1 MTAILAIES
10 STLTASV
17 ALLVDGEIVY
27 DHESGVNSHSEIL
40 LDLVDEAL
48 HSATLKLSDLGTIAI
63 GQGPGS
69 FTGLRIGMATVK
81 GLCFA
86 CELPMTAVSSL
97 AAVALEGFV
106 HCRSD
111 SLLLSVLDARR
122 SEIFVGVFEQDPT
135 CDNRLRS
142 LGPEKVMKP
151 DELATFAR
159 SLGGRDLHLCG
170 SGAHKYFDQVSGIG
184 TFIRDAPLSPSAAAV
199 AKLAQH
205 LPSSNEIAAVA
216 PSYVR
221 LAEAQLKFP
230 NGNTGGTFSF
240 PQK

>member
-1 MTAILAIES
+1 MTSILAIES
-10 STLTASV
+10 STLSASV

-27 DHESGVNSHSEIL
+27 DCDQGENSHSEIL
-40 LDLVDEAL
+40 LGMVDEAL
-48 HSATLKLSDLGTIAI
+48 QSASLRLSDLNTIAI

-86 CELPMTAVSSL
+86 SGVSLTPVSSL
-97 AAVALEGFV
+97 AATALEGFS
-106 HCRSD
+106 HCPDD

-122 SEIFVGVFEQDPT
+122 SEIFVGAFERAPGD
-135 CDNRLRS
+135 DRLLP
-142 LGPEKVMKP
+142 LGAEKVMKP
-151 DELATFAR
+151 EELAEYAS
-159 SLGGRDLHLCG
+159 SLRDGALILCG
-170 SGAHKYFDQVSGIG
+170 SGAHKYLDQVSDVG
-184 TFIRDAPLSPSAAAV
+184 TFLKDARLTPSAAAV

-205 LPSSNEIAAVA
+205 LPSSQEIAGVA

-221 LAEAQLKFP
+221 LAEAQIKFP
-230 NGNTGGTFSF
+230 DGNTGGTFSF

>member
-17 ALLVDGEIVY
+17 ALLVDGKIVY
-27 DHESGVNSHSEIL
+27 DKESGVNSHSEIL
-40 LDLVDEAL
+40 LSLVDEAL
-48 HSATLKLSDLGTIAI
+48 RHANLKLGDLQTIAI

-86 CELPMTAVSSL
+86 SEVSLTPVSSL
-97 AAVALEGFV
+97 AAVALDGFQ
-106 HCRSD
+106 HCPD
-111 SLLLSVLDARR
+111 DALLLSVLDARR
-122 SEIFVGVFEQDPT
+122 GEIFVGAFTKASNGLDVVNAVGDEQ
-135 CDNRLRS
+135 
-142 LGPEKVMKP
+142 VMKP
-151 DELATFAR
+151 ADFAHYAT
-159 SLGGRDLHLCG
+159 SQCVSSPILCG
-170 SGAHKYFDQVSGIG
+170 SGAHKYLEEIGKSGE
-184 TFIRDAPLSPSAAAV
+184 FLVDARTTPSASAI

-205 LPSSNEIAAVA
+205 LPVSEELADAA

-221 LAEAQLKFP
+221 LSEAEIKFP
-230 NGNTGGTFSF
+230 DGNTGGTFSF

>member
-27 DHESGVNSHSEIL
+27 DKESGVNSHSEIL
-40 LDLVDEAL
+40 LSLVDEAL
-48 HSATLKLSDLGTIAI
+48 RHASLTLRDLQTIAI

-86 CELPMTAVSSL
+86 SEVSLTPVSSL
-97 AAVALEGFV
+97 AAVALDGFR
-106 HCRSD
+106 HCPSD

-122 SEIFVGVFEQDPT
+122 GEIFVCAFTKGSDTLDVVNAVGAEQ
-135 CDNRLRS
+135 
-142 LGPEKVMKP
+142 VMKP
-151 DELATFAR
+151 SDFAQYAASQR
-159 SLGGRDLHLCG
+159 TSSPILCG
-170 SGAHKYFDQVSGIG
+170 SGAHKYLEEVGKSGE
-184 TFIRDAPLSPSAAAV
+184 FLADARLTPSAAAV

-205 LPSSNEIAAVA
+205 LPASEELAEVA

-221 LAEAQLKFP
+221 LSEAEIKFP

-240 PQK
+240 QQK